1 VPGGSGGGIP
11 GNGGCTGLDFGFFP
25 GRGLAIRSHG
35 RSLAKPRE
43 HTDWTGVNLACF
55 AVLVLTPLACRGCSG

>member
-1 VPGGSGGGIP
+1 
-11 GNGGCTGLDFGFFP
+11 LDFGFFP